1 MEDPM
6 EWTGG
11 NVCFAEKILPF
22 SKLEIEPLTG
32 KGDEKLWSLGQAST
46 LLSCAV
52 WLSAS
57 PIFVC
62 LAVCHF
68 SV

>member
-22 SKLEIEPLTG
+22 SKLEIEPLNG
-32 KGDEKLWSLGQAST
+32 KGDEKLWLT
-46 LLSCAV
+46 MDV
-52 WLSAS
+52 
-57 PIFVC
+57 
-62 LAVCHF
+62 
-68 SV
+68 